1 MPLEDLHLVLL
12 PHITLPRL
20 ERFSTVLYVFFHS
33 SDSNELIRTT
43 LSPFLVNHGPTLRS
57 LKLEAFK
64 KVDMS
69 SALLG
74 LPRMPCLK
82 SLHISHLFLGME
94 PTSFAGHHQF
104 LETHQSQLQHFTF
117 DFVGQSPALNIA
129 IPDEFFNQEWCR
141 VLLPELQSL
150 SLQFHRFIIPS
161 SEAAIP
167 YLQRHIPTVET
178 LIIHAL
184 QFSYEQI
191 SSILMGPTPGGYQLT
206 RLRILDIQIWCFSP
220 AFLSLL
226 VRQAPHLQSLK
237 LTASVIGP
245 DKQPAR
251 FGRNRVPEVRRFP
264 ILNVASLEKMIKSAS

>member
-1 MPLEDLHLVLL
+1 M
-12 PHITLPRL
+12 
-20 ERFSTVLYVFFHS
+20 ST
-33 SDSNELIRTT
+33 
-43 LSPFLVNHGPTLRS
+43 
-57 LKLEAFK
+57 
-64 KVDMS
+64 
-69 SALLG
+69 ALLG
-74 LPRMPCLK
+74 LPRMPYLK
-82 SLHISHLFLGME
+82 SLHISHLLLGME

-104 LETHQSQLQHFTF
+104 LETHQSQLQRFTF

-141 VLLPELQSL
+141 VLLPELLSL

-167 YLQRHIPTVET
+167 YMQRHIPTVET

-191 SSILMGPTPGGYQLT
+191 SSILKGPTPGGYQLT

-237 LTASVIGP
+237 LTASVVGP

-251 FGRNRVPEVRRFP
+251 FGRNRVPEFCEALKSSYFP
-264 ILNVASLEKMIKSAS
+264 DWGLYELQLSLLPPSSRNQCKVALFRALPKLKKFCGLTSEESWSEERETELSLWTTSTSTTSSSSDDWP